1 MSKRKPSL
9 EKVKAFLNDAC
20 ELNAAP
26 RKLRGGR
33 ADGRRPRDFDFKALL
48 KGTLHELEHTSD
60 MAVAMEIAMDH
71 LAEDRRYY
79 DKLDKI
85 EGVHLKPVRIAK
97 VQKQLG
103 SCSRNA
109 PKNKLRKTRATIAKA
124 TKTVTKPRDRFD
136 PDPNIMTRPTTRSK
150 PPLKRFSGTKDSV
163 TKMPRHMLKRGMIV
177 RTPDKIREDGRWVS
191 FKSTWPEAPS
201 RMIVDRWDWSGVSG
215 TGRLRKPMSNESYE
229 LNVLDW
235 PETFEVIGAVVQ

>member
-1 MSKRKPSL
+1 MSKRKSSL

-20 ELNAAP
+20 ELNEAP
-26 RKLRGGR
+26 RKIRGGR

-48 KGTLHELEHTSD
+48 KGTLHELEHASD

-79 DKLDKI
+79 DKLDKL
-85 EGVHLKPVRIAK
+85 EGGKSVGI
-97 VQKQLG
+97 G
-103 SCSRNA
+103 SRRNA
-109 PKNKLRKTRATIAKA
+109 PKNRMLKTRSTIAKA
-124 TKTVTKPRDRFD
+124 TKTATKPRDRFD
-136 PDPNIMTRPTTRSK
+136 PDPKLMTRPTTRSK
-150 PPLKRFSGTKDSV
+150 PPSKRFSGTKDSV
-163 TKMPRHMLKRGMIV
+163 TKMPRHMLKSGMVV

-201 RMIVDRWDWSGVSG
+201 RMIVDRWDWSGASG

-235 PETFEVIGAVVQ
+235 PDTFEVIGAVVQ